1 MRQYAILIYKKHY
14 RKTNKTN
21 EGKETFFKVP

>member
-1 MRQYAILIYKKHY
+1 MRQYVILIYKKHY
-14 RKTNKTN
+14 RKANKTN